1 MNVKLLSK
9 IPCFSLCSAPLD
21 LDMGGGLLVGA
32 AASLLS
38 KVSWKYPVIGGK
50 TTILMG

>member
-1 MNVKLLSK
+1 MSVKLLSK
-9 IPCFSLCSAPLD
+9 IPCFLCSASLD

-50 TTILMG
+50 TAIVMG